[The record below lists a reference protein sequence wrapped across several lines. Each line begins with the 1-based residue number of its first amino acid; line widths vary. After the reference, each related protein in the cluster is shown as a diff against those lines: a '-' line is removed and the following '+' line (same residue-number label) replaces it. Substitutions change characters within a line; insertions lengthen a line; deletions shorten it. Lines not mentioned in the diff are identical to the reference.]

1 MVTIKLPG
9 EGLAHDQQWA
19 LSDVDFL
26 FWFLFFVVFFAIGV
40 VFMSEIIVSVWL
52 FTLNILV

>member
-26 FWFLFFVVFFAIGV
+26 FWFLFFGVFFAIGV
-40 VFMSEIIVSVWL
+40 VFMSEIIVSV
-52 FTLNILV
+52 